1 MIYVIYKE
9 TNNFK
14 SVPRI
19 KPVNAPN
26 EILKALFKFSPSI
39 FAPINAP
46 KKGPIINPIPDIKK
60 IPIIKPSIEPLIAFL
75 PPPNFFTP

>member
-1 MIYVIYKE
+1 MIYIIYKE
-9 TNNFK
+9 TSNFK

-19 KPVNAPN
+19 KPVKAPN
-26 EILKALFKFSPSI
+26 AILKELFTFSPSI

-46 KKGPIINPIPDIKK
+46 KNGPIINPITGIKK